1 MTLRGMISLNNMFGL
16 KRETDYAVLFLQFLG
31 AKKKVF
37 SSLREFSKK
46 SGISFWFLQKIA
58 RKLNL
63 GGIVETEQ
71 GVNGGYRLSRPLK
84 NISLYK
90 VFAVMEGEPAITP
103 CARCADYSCVN
114 YNKKC
119 GVKKITE
126 KLNKNI
132 VKMLQNVKIAE
143 SV

>member
-1 MTLRGMISLNNMFGL
+1 MFGL

-63 GGIVETEQ
+63 GGVIEAEQ
-71 GVNGGYRLSRPLK
+71 GVNGGYRLSRLLK
-84 NISLYK
+84 DVSLYK
-90 VFAVMEGEPAITP
+90 IFGIMEGEPAITP
-103 CARCADYSCVN
+103 CLRCAEYSCAN
-114 YNKKC
+114 SDKKC
-119 GVKKITE
+119 GVKNIAE

-132 VKMLQNVKIAE
+132 VKMLRNTKIT
-143 SV
+143 V

>member
-1 MTLRGMISLNNMFGL
+1 MFGL
-16 KRETDYAVLFLQFLG
+16 KRETDYAIQFLQFLDT
-31 AKKKVF
+31 KKKSF
-37 SSLREFSKK
+37 RSLREFSQK

-63 GGIVETEQ
+63 AGVVEAEQ
-71 GVNGGYRLSRPLK
+71 GVNGGYRLSQPIK
-84 NISLYK
+84 KISLYK
-90 VFAVMEGEPAITP
+90 VFEVMEGKPAITP
-103 CARCADYSCVN
+103 CLRCEKYSCVN

-119 GVKKITE
+119 SVKKITK

-132 VKMLQNVKIAE
+132 IKMLQNITI